1 MRPAPCPLRASSGP
15 TPPASAAEPPSRRRT
30 TSPRA
35 RGWCKARP
43 ASRCS
48 REKERLLAFAFGR
61 LDLFQ
66 LHYRAAQ
73 GDARGKG
80 AGAAQVLGITL
91 AHFVLVDAVHVDHR
105 VAALAARAL
114 LQRNHRADEGDLAG
128 F

>member
-43 ASRCS
+43 ASRCC
-48 REKERLLAFAFGR
+48 REKERLLAFTFGF
-61 LDLFQ
+61 DLFDFFQ
-66 LHYRAAQ
+66 LHHRAAQ

-80 AGAAQVLGITL
+80 AGAAEVLAVAFAVL
-91 AHFVLVDAVHVDHR
+91 VLVDAVDVDDG
-105 VAALAARAL
+105 V
-114 LQRNHRADEGDLAG
+114 
-128 F
+128 